1 MPRTLSTLLSFLRLL
16 VLGFIF
22 LELGS
27 FTLEL
32 AQFGD
37 FAPPSEAEIHRAA
50 AGIVFTGDFARV
62 DEALKLLAARR
73 VPRLY
78 LSGVNG
84 GAGLSRE
91 DFVAQF
97 SQRNPELAQIG
108 KLVSCCV
115 EMGEAAENTL
125 QNAFE
130 TQCWL
135 ERRAIA
141 GPLLLVT
148 GRVHMARALAALS
161 RAAPDHEIVPFPIED
176 GMSGSEEA
184 RSDEY
189 LKFVGTLVLVR
200 IPGVARRSRFS
211 GVFAAGCPREL

>member
-1 MPRTLSTLLSFLRLL
+1 MLKLLTSLQLL
-16 VLGFIF
+16 ALAFIF
-22 LELGS
+22 FELGA
-27 FTLEL
+27 FTWEL
-32 AQFGD
+32 AQFEA
-37 FAPPSEAEIHRAA
+37 FAPPSEAAIRRTAA
-50 AGIVFTGDFARV
+50 AIVFTGDFARI
-62 DEALKLLAARR
+62 DEALKLLAGHR
-73 VPRLY
+73 VPRLFI
-78 LSGVNG
+78 SGVNG
-84 GAGLSRE
+84 GAGLSRKG
-91 DFVAQF
+91 FVAQF
-97 SQRNPELAQIG
+97 SQRNPKLAQMG

-148 GRVHMARALAALS
+148 GRAHMARALAALS

-184 RSDEY
+184 RSEEY
-189 LKFVGTLVLVR
+189 LKFVQTLVLLRVPE
-200 IPGVARRSRFS
+200 IARRSRFS
-211 GVFAAGCPREL
+211 GVFAAGCPPSLAD